1 MKRKIPDR
9 IGIGLMGRNITELS
23 VFTAVLAI
31 QMKEE
36 IGNYGVR
43 EQNHIIRKNFLGVP
57 EVRNFNF

>member
-9 IGIGLMGRNITELS
+9 VGIGLMGRNINELS

-43 EQNHIIRKNFLGVP
+43 EQNHIIKGNFLGVH
-57 EVRNFNF
+57 EVRNFKH